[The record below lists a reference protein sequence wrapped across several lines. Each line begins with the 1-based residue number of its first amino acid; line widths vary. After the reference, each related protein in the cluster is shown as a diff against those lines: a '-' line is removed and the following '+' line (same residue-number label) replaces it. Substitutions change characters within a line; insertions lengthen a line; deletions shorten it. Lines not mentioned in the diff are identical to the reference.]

1 MKKLFDL
8 WPVFDL
14 NLDMLEKLLARLSC
28 AFRSAKSRVA
38 VDFSR
43 LRAPTFPLA
52 EESIT
57 VEAQGILD
65 AFGGSPLFSELY
77 GSVFNAYLSKP
88 GVTNAK
94 KLFSLSAIEGLLSAY
109 RLFYVG
115 CSRARSEL
123 DVVISLREV
132 SDVHATAEKLRKL
145 GFEVAEMP

>member
-1 MKKLFDL
+1 M
-8 WPVFDL
+8 
-14 NLDMLEKLLARLSC
+14 
-28 AFRSAKSRVA
+28 
-38 VDFSR
+38 
-43 LRAPTFPLA
+43 
-52 EESIT
+52 
-57 VEAQGILD
+57 
-65 AFGGSPLFSELY
+65 
-77 GSVFNAYLSKP
+77 
-88 GVTNAK
+88 TNAK